1 MGGEATTKKGHCKTS
16 GAVGSK
22 REQSVGKDCVD
33 GRVVAVASFN
43 RTRAICGLGP
53 LAFEGHEKM
62 VWSTVPRYFNFI
74 SDRMDGY
81 KLLFSF
87 SGGRLSAGTCT
98 FPALA
103 SIRALQVDITAVVR
117 AHHFHHFHHFH
128 HHFHHFSRAR
138 AEEKNKRPPTTSA
151 TRPGKELP
159 QPHSG
164 DVAAG
169 WEPCSRL
176 ATTIRFDTFQR
187 FASDIQIA
195 S

>member
-22 REQSVGKDCVD
+22 KEQSAGKDCVD
-33 GRVVAVASFN
+33 GRVVAVASFITG
-43 RTRAICGLGP
+43 RTRAICGLGS

-87 SGGRLSAGTCT
+87 SGGRLSAGT

-103 SIRALQVDITAVVR
+103 SLRTLQVDITAVVR
-117 AHHFHHFHHFH
+117 AL
-128 HHFHHFSRAR
+128 SS
-138 AEEKNKRPPTTSA
+138 KRYN
-151 TRPGKELP
+151 
-159 QPHSG
+159 
-164 DVAAG
+164 
-169 WEPCSRL
+169 
-176 ATTIRFDTFQR
+176 
-187 FASDIQIA
+187 QIYVCHVHYLYMYNV
-195 S
+195 

>member
-1 MGGEATTKKGHCKTS
+1 MATTGAPATFAEVVVWRKPPTATVPPGEKKEEKERKEKHFYRQLKQERKQGMGGEATTKKGHCKTS

-33 GRVVAVASFN
+33 GRVVAVASFITG
-43 RTRAICGLGP
+43 RTRAICGLGS

-87 SGGRLSAGTCT
+87 SGGRLSAGT

-103 SIRALQVDITAVVR
+103 SLRALQVDITAVVR
-117 AHHFHHFHHFH
+117 AL
-128 HHFHHFSRAR
+128 SS
-138 AEEKNKRPPTTSA
+138 KRYKYA
-151 TRPGKELP
+151 C
-159 QPHSG
+159 H
-164 DVAAG
+164 V
-169 WEPCSRL
+169 
-176 ATTIRFDTFQR
+176 
-187 FASDIQIA
+187 
-195 S
+195 